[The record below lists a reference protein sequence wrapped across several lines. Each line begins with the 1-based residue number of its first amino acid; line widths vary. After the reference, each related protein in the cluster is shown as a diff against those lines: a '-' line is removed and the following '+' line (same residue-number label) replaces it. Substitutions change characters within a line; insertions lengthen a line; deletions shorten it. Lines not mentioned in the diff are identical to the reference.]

1 MTVYFADK
9 ERLSKRRRNI
19 SLSEEFSSRIDGT
32 ASLIRIFL
40 KYRRTYRNYF
50 NVFFHVVKKK
60 YPVRGILKNGNQ
72 VMLTSFFRS
81 YNLAQFQDHKDIIDY
96 NIMTGTVSIT
106 NLANMAT
113 LSASRLKFEGGVD
126 NGELVN
132 IFLEDVYRI
141 LPVKGKVVLD
151 VGANIGDSSI
161 YFALLGAGK
170 VIGLEPFPDN
180 YEIAKKNVG
189 LNNFSDRISVLL
201 AACGSYAGY
210 INISNGFKSGIESHT
225 NDDDVSRP
233 GTNIPSITLENI
245 LKEHDIKDGETVLKM
260 DCEGCEY
267 DIILHASNTLLRQF
281 SHMLIEYH
289 KGYKD
294 LKEKLEKSAFDV
306 STIKLTGEPGGPT
319 TLQDTE
325 RPGEWYY
332 IGYIYAKRK

>member
-1 MTVYFADK
+1 
-9 ERLSKRRRNI
+9 
-19 SLSEEFSSRIDGT
+19 
-32 ASLIRIFL
+32 
-40 KYRRTYRNYF
+40 
-50 NVFFHVVKKK
+50 
-60 YPVRGILKNGNQ
+60 
-72 VMLTSFFRS
+72 
-81 YNLAQFQDHKDIIDY
+81 
-96 NIMTGTVSIT
+96 
-106 NLANMAT
+106 
-113 LSASRLKFEGGVD
+113 
-126 NGELVN
+126 
-132 IFLEDVYRI
+132 
-141 LPVKGKVVLD
+141 
-151 VGANIGDSSI
+151 
-161 YFALLGAGK
+161 
-170 VIGLEPFPDN
+170 
-180 YEIAKKNVG
+180 
-189 LNNFSDRISVLL
+189 VLL

-210 INISNGFKSGIESHT
+210 INISNSFKSGIESHT